1 MAAYQAD
8 IQLQVKGKAQL
19 NQLEQQLQRVSSRT
33 KELSRALN
41 FNVRQQ
47 TVRLD
52 TRAAMTAVRALEDR
66 INRLG
71 RTITVRLRTV
81 EDARESRARGGGGD
95 GGGGG
100 AAAVVIN
107 NQAAVPAR
115 VRQQTTATRE
125 YSGMLRGIERI
136 EQERA
141 EVLGRMNELQ
151 QRRNALIDDQAQKIQ
166 RIARVETSRN
176 PDATRNL
183 TFGDGGASGRSP
195 KQLQNDAELSIQ
207 ASGRAIN
214 RLQGEI
220 AQTQTA
226 YESLSRT
233 AYQFGAEERRRVM
246 QNADAWDKYNAKV
259 KASEAT
265 RARGQAFGRGA
276 LGAATMIPGLSPIA
290 AGAGAGGAFGGGVAG
305 AVAGAA
311 GAAAITAAA
320 GLALLARDAAKTAAE
335 VDKMNTALE
344 SVTKA
349 DYAQSLQ
356 AIRSVV
362 NDFNEPLDKAT
373 QQFTRLA
380 AAGTANGLSVDQLRT
395 VYRGLAAANKALGG
409 DSERLQGILQ
419 ATTQVFSKGK
429 VQAEELRGQIGERLP
444 GAFALFAQSVGKTPA
459 QLDKALE
466 LGEVSIQDFVR
477 FAGDLLTKYEAD
489 AKKIADSPAEAGAR
503 LERALNNMKLAAG
516 PALASLGAMFQDFAT
531 KAVDGLTGLINKLNE
546 SYQTMLLMSNLGDK
560 LSPGKRDQFWQEAG
574 KEAEKI
580 AKLRRNGMVDFPAIR
595 DQLFRDKMRTYA
607 YDSGIFKPPSVA
619 TPPKPPA
626 TPDATG
632 PSEKELEKQRKEW
645 ERNQADLAKNQAE
658 YDKALAQNAINLDA
672 AVFQNRQ
679 NLIEQSYELERRLQ
693 EKSAENWSLQ
703 FTGAGRDQAALINQ
717 LNSNLQGYGDQIQ
730 QLKMQI
736 TAAEQKVK
744 AAKAGVEAARIAPS
758 FTVPR
763 PGATSPSGRY
773 NQGGYGPSGPNAY
786 DPHFD
791 IKRQD
796 GGYFGRNALDQ
807 YVEVNGRALS
817 SGLTVAGG
825 QFGASRDGGSRV
837 HNAWDFAFGGSASL
851 GLKNGAKWLSNSSG
865 SYGDNAVFQTPDGQ
879 IYRIIH
885 GKFSPGAG
893 GTAGAKA
900 STPVTTAGTVD
911 GANTVASAMGDV
923 ATAEAELTGLNAQL
937 TMLQS
942 KVGGLQQADFT
953 GFILQSTDAFRSQAA
968 EIKNSTAQLQL
979 RNRLELEGVQP
990 EVIEGK
996 LAELRISQ
1004 ELQEKVAALDEGLK
1018 LYTDTQGKAGISAAQ
1033 HAEAVAALDK
1043 NATAAVSAIEAL
1055 TQAQLQ
1061 AADPITQLYKQWNLE
1076 INDIRGQYAS
1086 LASTIESEIGSA
1098 MSNAITGVIT
1108 GTMTVQQA
1116 FSTMFANIGKAFID
1130 MATQMIAKALVM
1142 KVMGILGGAFGGSW
1156 GGSPTG
1162 SAIPTDGA
1170 GWNQAF
1176 NTNLG
1181 FRASGGPVS
1190 PNSTYLVGENG
1201 PELLQMGSS
1210 GGHVYNNSQTTAAL
1224 SRYSPAGRRGAAA
1237 VEGEGGTAGGG
1248 AGGGTFTLETV
1259 VINNVEYATVAQ
1271 VREMGQAAAK
1281 QGADGGH
1288 SRVMGDFRNKRSTRA
1303 RLGMR

>member
-658 YDKALAQNAINLDA
+658 YDKALAQNRIDLSNATFEREMALERQKYEQRMEYEQKVRGLREAQLTGGAREVYGAYSQAKQSGQEYDARSRELADAVNKARQALEAAKAGISIATIQPAFTAPRAGAGAGRLPGSISGRLDASGQNGGDMPVGANNAIRSYHNGVVKELGRAGNNGNYVVIEFLDDLGNRLEATYSHLAATVKKGETVVGGQVIGRFDGSGRTFGAHNSVDINSLGNNGAFQRNQETPAARRAADLLVQGRVLGSPGAGATPGIGGPGTADGADRVASAQGNVDVAQVNLDA
-672 AVFQNRQ
+672 A
-679 NLIEQSYELERRLQ
+679 LESQRLYNAEV
-693 EKSAENWSLQ
+693 EKLK
-703 FTGAGRDQAALINQ
+703 Q
-717 LNSNLQGYGDQIQ
+717 L
-730 QLKMQI
+730 
-736 TAAEQKVK
+736 
-744 AAKAGVEAARIAPS
+744 
-758 FTVPR
+758 
-763 PGATSPSGRY
+763 
-773 NQGGYGPSGPNAY
+773 
-786 DPHFD
+786 
-791 IKRQD
+791 
-796 GGYFGRNALDQ
+796 
-807 YVEVNGRALS
+807 
-817 SGLTVAGG
+817 
-825 QFGASRDGGSRV
+825 
-837 HNAWDFAFGGSASL
+837 
-851 GLKNGAKWLSNSSG
+851 
-865 SYGDNAVFQTPDGQ
+865 
-879 IYRIIH
+879 
-885 GKFSPGAG
+885 
-893 GTAGAKA
+893 
-900 STPVTTAGTVD
+900 
-911 GANTVASAMGDV
+911 DV
-923 ATAEAELTGLNAQL
+923 ATAVANITQGYRDQAQTLTNATESL
-937 TMLQS
+937 T
-942 KVGGLQQADFT
+942 
-953 GFILQSTDAFRSQAA
+953 
-968 EIKNSTAQLQL
+968 L
-979 RNRLELEGVQP
+979 RNRLEMEGVNP
-990 EVIEGK
+990 ALIEGELQK
-996 LAELRISQ
+996 LDITQRLAEQ
-1004 ELQEKVAALDEGLK
+1004 TAGLK
-1018 LYTDTQGKAGISAAQ
+1018 EALADGLVTQEQYTSDLAKFTEG
-1033 HAEAVAALDK
+1033 
-1043 NATAAVSAIEAL
+1043 ATAAANAVDAL
-1055 TQAQLQ
+1055 TQAQLR
-1061 AADPITQLYKQWNLE
+1061 AADPITQLYKQWKTELY
-1076 INDIRGQYAS
+1076 DLRGQYAS
-1086 LASTIESEIGSA
+1086 LAGTIQSEFAGA
-1098 MSNAITGVIT
+1098 MSNAIIGVID

-1116 FSTMFANIGKAFID
+1116 FSQMFKNIGKAFID
-1130 MATQMIAKALVM
+1130 MATQMIAKALIM
-1142 KVMGILGGAFGGSW
+1142 KVLGILGGGIGGGLGGGNFSSAF
-1156 GGSPTG
+1156 
-1162 SAIPTDGA
+1162 
-1170 GWNQAF
+1170 
-1176 NTNLG
+1176 
-1181 FRASGGPVS
+1181 
-1190 PNSTYLVGENG
+1190 
-1201 PELLQMGSS
+1201 GSS
-1210 GGHVYNNSQTTAAL
+1210 GPSFNPGSFGGGMKLFAEGGFVTSPTNAIIGEAGDSEYVIPSQKMASSMAN
-1224 SRYSPAGRRGAAA
+1224 YSAGKRGAA
-1237 VEGEGGTAGGG
+1237 VLDDTGGAAGSGGG

-1259 VINNVEYATVAQ
+1259 VINRQEYATIEQ
-1271 VREMGQAAAK
+1271 VRAMGQAAAK
-1281 QGADGGH
+1281 QGADCGH
-1288 SRVMGDFRNKRSTRA
+1288 SRVMGDFRNKRSVRS
-1303 RLGMR
+1303 RVGMR